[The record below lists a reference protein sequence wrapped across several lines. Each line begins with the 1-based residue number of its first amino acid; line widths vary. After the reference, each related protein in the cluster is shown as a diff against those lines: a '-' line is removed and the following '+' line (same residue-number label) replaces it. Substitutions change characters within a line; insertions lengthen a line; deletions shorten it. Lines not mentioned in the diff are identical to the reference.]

1 MLLTGSS
8 VLSSRN
14 QILLFSVLVLLIYQS
29 SLISGLAQNATATLT
44 GTVVDQNNAVLT
56 NVNISVISIA
66 RGFQRSVVTN
76 SAGQFVVPLLPP
88 GTYIV
93 KAEQKGFAPTE
104 IRDLLLNVNDQVAV
118 EIQMKVGALSENIE
132 VLDTSSLS
140 SDSPAVSTVVNRNFV
155 ENMPLNG
162 RSFQSLIALTPG
174 AVITGTN
181 VTDQGQFSV
190 NGQRA
195 NANYYTV
202 DGVSANFGSSASLF
216 PGQSGAGSL
225 PALTAFGG
233 TNNLVSVDALQE
245 FRIQTSTYAPE
256 FGRSPGAQISIITR
270 AGTNEFH
277 GSLFEYFR
285 NDVLD
290 ANDWF
295 ANRQALK
302 KPALRQNDFGGV
314 LGGPLWL
321 PRFGEGGPA
330 LYRGENRVFFF
341 LSYEGLRLRQPQ
353 VGVTSVP
360 SVAARQAAPIA
371 IQPFMNL
378 YPVPNGPA
386 TGTGLSG
393 FSSSFSNP
401 ATLNAT
407 SIRVDG
413 NVNKKMTVFGRYNY
427 APSKTSPRAGT
438 GIALSVIRVFSA
450 GTETFTGGSTYLLSN
465 NLTNDLRFNYSR
477 SRAEAFSIIDNLGG
491 AIVPDESSI
500 FPPGL
505 STSNA
510 SFSMTVSGATNSAVF
525 LGKGSATRQRQLNI
539 VDSVLSVIGN
549 HQFKFGV
556 DYRRLTP
563 ILSSPGYAQILI
575 FSGVGTASSPA
586 AGTMLSAR
594 ALQVRVSS
602 QKSPQTPVFNNL
614 SVYAQDTW
622 KGSPRLTLTY
632 GLRWELV
639 PPPYEAH
646 GNDPAT
652 VNQVNDPATMSLAP
666 AGTPLWKTTFGNF
679 APRFGLTYQLVKR
692 PGRELML
699 RGGLGVF
706 LDQGDGQASNAFAFS
721 FPFVARK
728 VLTNRPLPLSE
739 TDSAAPVPGSLPTAT
754 DSFFVFDPNL
764 KLPRVYQWN
773 AALEHSLGIHQVVTA
788 SYVAAI
794 GRDLLRVEERQN
806 VNPNLPGILEISRND
821 ASSDYQALQLQYR
834 RRLSGGLQALASYTF
849 AKSLDTISTDALAT
863 APADVFGLND
873 RGPSSFDVRHAFNAA
888 VTYDVPRPNLGTFLN
903 NVLSSWSINSIITA
917 HSATPVNVTYFL
929 TSTTGLTGTFIVRPD
944 LIAGQPLYVADSTM
958 AEGVRINRNAFAIP
972 STLRQGSLGRN
983 ALRGFPLS
991 QLDFAVGRRFDL
1003 GDKLNL
1009 QFKTEVFNLFNHP
1022 NFGNPSPSLG
1032 SASGGVFFPDALF
1045 GQSLFM
1051 FGRSLGTGGT
1061 SGGFNPLYQVG
1072 GPRSIQLSLRL
1083 GF

>member
-8 VLSSRN
+8 VLFSRY
-14 QILLFSVLVLLIYQS
+14 QILLFSVLVVLIYQS
-29 SLISGLAQNATATLT
+29 SLISGLAQNATATLS
-44 GTVVDQNNAVLT
+44 GTVVDQNNAVLA

-88 GTYIV
+88 GVYIV
-93 KAEQKGFAPTE
+93 KAEESGFAPAE

-118 EIQMKVGALSENIE
+118 EIQMKVGALTENIE

-174 AVITGTN
+174 TVITGTN

-256 FGRSPGAQISIITR
+256 FGRSPGAQISIVTR

-295 ANRQALK
+295 ANRQRLK

-321 PRFGEGGPA
+321 PHFGEGGPA
-330 LYRGENRVFFF
+330 IYRGKNRVFFF

-371 IQPFMNL
+371 VQPFMNL

-386 TGTGLSG
+386 TGTGLAG

-438 GIALSVIRVFSA
+438 GIALTVIRVFSA
-450 GTETFTGGSTYLLSN
+450 GTETLTGGSTYLLNN

-477 SRAEAFSIIDNLGG
+477 SKAEAFSIIDNLGG

-510 SFSMTVSGATNSAVF
+510 SFTMQISGATNSAVF

-549 HQFKFGV
+549 HQFKFGA

-563 ILSSPGYAQILI
+563 ILSFPGYSQILI

-602 QKSPQTPVFNNL
+602 QKSPQIPVFNNL

-622 KGSPRLTLTY
+622 KASSRLTLTY

-646 GNDPAT
+646 GNDPAAI
-652 VNQVNDPATMSLAP
+652 NQVNDPATMSLAP

-692 PGRELML
+692 PGHELIV

-739 TDSAAPVPGSLPTAT
+739 TDSTAPVPGSLPTAT
-754 DSFFVFDPNL
+754 DSLFVFDPNL
-764 KLPRVYQWN
+764 KLPRIYQWN

-788 SYVAAI
+788 SYVAAV

-806 VNPNLPGILEISRND
+806 VNPNLLGFLEISRND
-821 ASSDYQALQLQYR
+821 ASSDYHALQLQYR

-863 APADVFGLND
+863 APADIFGQND

-888 VTYDVPRPNLGTFLN
+888 VTYDVPRPNLGTFIS
-903 NVLSSWSINSIITA
+903 NVLSSWSIDSIITA

-929 TSTTGLTGTFIVRPD
+929 TSTTGVTGTFIVRPD
-944 LIAGQPLYVADSTM
+944 LIAGQPLYIVDSTM
-958 AEGVRINRNAFAIP
+958 GEGVRINRNAFAIP
-972 STLRQGSLGRN
+972 SILRQGSLGRN
-983 ALRGFPLS
+983 ALRGFPLA
-991 QLDFAVGRRFDL
+991 QFDFAVRRRFDL

-1032 SASGGVFFPDALF
+1032 SASGGSFFPDALF

-1061 SGGFNPLYQVG
+1061 SGGFNPLYQIG
-1072 GPRSIQLSLRL
+1072 GPRSIQLSLRME
-1083 GF
+1083 F

>member
-44 GTVVDQNNAVLT
+44 GTVVDQDNAVLT
-56 NVNISVISIA
+56 NVNISVSSIA

-692 PGRELML
+692 PGRELIL

-764 KLPRVYQWN
+764 KLPRVYHWN

-794 GRDLLRVEERQN
+794 GRDLSRVEERQN